1 MALALSM
8 YNIGVFFWR
17 RHETFLIAGASAPSL
32 AAIISA
38 SVVERAI
45 VFCNRLVQD
54 TAPSANIAIR
64 PVVERLVAVSSAK
77 SASLKTFISPEPP
90 VYPIT

>member
-1 MALALSM
+1 MFFLAKSE
-8 YNIGVFFWR
+8 NISESR
-17 RHETFLIAGASAPSL
+17 RFSRTNYLAASL

-54 TAPSANIAIR
+54 TAPSANTAIK
-64 PVVERLVAVSSAK
+64 PVVELPVTIFTAK
-77 SASLKTFISPEPP
+77 SASLKSLVRQNLQYT
-90 VYPIT
+90 